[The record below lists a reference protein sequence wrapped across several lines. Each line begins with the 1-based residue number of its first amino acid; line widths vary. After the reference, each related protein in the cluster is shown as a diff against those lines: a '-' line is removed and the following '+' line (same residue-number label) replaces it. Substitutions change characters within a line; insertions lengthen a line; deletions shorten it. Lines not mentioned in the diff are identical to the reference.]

1 MEQAQTEQAQT
12 EQAQTDQCLEVQL
25 TFPAE
30 ISNDPLVCHLVRDY
44 GLTFNILEARIT
56 PRKEG
61 HLTLQ
66 LMGDAVRIQSSIDF
80 LKKEGVK
87 VTGIAQHVARLE
99 EQCMHCGMCTA
110 LCSVR
115 ALRVDGDS
123 RLVLFD
129 AKECTA
135 CGLCVRVCPVGAMVL
150 QVQQGKL

>member
-1 MEQAQTEQAQT
+1 MEQAQTE
-12 EQAQTDQCLEVQL
+12 QCLEVQL

-30 ISNDPLVCHLVRDY
+30 ISHDPLVCQLVRDY

-66 LMGDAVRIQSSIDF
+66 LLGSALHIQSSIDF

-87 VTGIAQHVARLE
+87 VTGIAQHVVRLE
-99 EQCMHCGMCTA
+99 EACMHCGMCTA
-110 LCSVR
+110 LCGPR
-115 ALRVDGDS
+115 ALAVDGDS
-123 RLVLFD
+123 RKVLFEV
-129 AKECTA
+129 KQCTA